1 MKRSLIIIYF
11 KYCGRLLGELFKGGL
26 RLEGESAQNA
36 GGRLNSIGMMFF
48 DATVEERWEA
58 PASVRESA
66 GWWGIKEQRVDVILI
81 DV

>member
-1 MKRSLIIIYF
+1 M
-11 KYCGRLLGELFKGGL
+11 EL
-26 RLEGESAQNA
+26 AQNA

-48 DATVEERWEA
+48 DGALEERREA

-66 GWWGIKEQRVDVILI
+66 GWWGRKEQRVDVILI